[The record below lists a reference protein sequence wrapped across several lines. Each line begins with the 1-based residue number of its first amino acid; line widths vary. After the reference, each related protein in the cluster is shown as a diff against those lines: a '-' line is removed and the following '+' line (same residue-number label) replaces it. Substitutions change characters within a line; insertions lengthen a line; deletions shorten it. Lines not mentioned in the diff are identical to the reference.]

1 MLLSQTS
8 RYALGAAVYLAEH
21 HAEDRAVPV
30 GEIADAI
37 GVPRN
42 YLSKTL
48 HQLAR
53 QGVLT
58 SERGPRGGFRLTR
71 DPAQMRLFDVVGP
84 LDPSFAEYGCL
95 LARPSC
101 SDANP
106 CAAYERWRDLA
117 DHVCHFLES
126 THLIDLGRSE

>member
-8 RYALGAAVYLAEH
+8 RYALGATAYMAERH
-21 HAEDRAVPV
+21 EEDRAVPV

-58 SERGPRGGFRLTR
+58 SERGPKGGFRLAR
-71 DPAQMRLFDVVGP
+71 NPAHVRLFDVVGP
-84 LDPSFAEYGCL
+84 LDPSFAEHGCL
-95 LARPSC
+95 LGLPSC

-117 DHVCHFLES
+117 DHMSHFLES
-126 THLIDLGRSE
+126 THLIDLTRTV